1 MRRIALG
8 LLTLS
13 PLVAASSA
21 IVLLLL
27 LPIAARAQSRDA
39 LIEAA
44 RAFDEGAL
52 RANDDNAK
60 PMRVR
65 KWTSPIRLAFRTPG
79 AAPGLVRP
87 TGNAIRA
94 IAAEAGVIVLDVAIG
109 DSPNF
114 AVSFDENE
122 SSGQRNCFSQSW
134 SKKGGIYRADLKVNP
149 AYASSIDACI
159 IHEAMHAFGFISH
172 PHAADS
178 VLSYGYRR
186 RALTAL
192 DRHLI
197 RTLYD
202 PRLAPNL
209 AAQPASQLACRILGE
224 RLAVSG
230 ADIEAVC
237 SARKGPAA

>member
-1 MRRIALG
+1 M
-8 LLTLS
+8 LS
-13 PLVAASSA
+13 PVSNRHRPLASQ
-21 IVLLLL
+21 L
-27 LPIAARAQSRDA
+27 AQ
-39 LIEAA
+39 
-44 RAFDEGAL
+44 
-52 RANDDNAK
+52 
-60 PMRVR
+60 
-65 KWTSPIRLAFRTPG
+65 TSFHVHERGLDHQIRLAVSL
-79 AAPGLVRP
+79 AAM
-87 TGNAIRA
+87 TGTLLFA
-94 IAAEAGVIVLDVAIG
+94 LY
-109 DSPNF
+109 DSPPELP
-114 AVSFDENE
+114 SK
-122 SSGQRNCFSQSW
+122 QRV
-134 SKKGGIYRADLKVNP
+134 GIYRADLKVNP

-159 IHEAMHAFGFISH
+159 IHEAMHSFGFISH

-178 VLSYGYRR
+178 VLSYVYKR

>member
-1 MRRIALG
+1 MEASMRRIALG
-8 LLTLS
+8 LLNNLA
-13 PLVAASSA
+13 V
-21 IVLLLL
+21 VLLLL

-65 KWTSPIRLAFRTPG
+65 KWTEPIRLAFRTPG

-87 TGNAIRA
+87 TGDAIRA
-94 IAAEAGVIVLDVAIG
+94 IAAEAGAIVLEVAIG

-114 AVSFDENE
+114 VVSFDENE
-122 SSGQRNCFSQSW
+122 SSSGKRNCFAQYW

-149 AYASSIDACI
+149 AYASSIGACI
-159 IHEAMHAFGFISH
+159 IHEAMHAFGFSSH

-178 VLSYGYRR
+178 VLSYVYKR
-186 RALTAL
+186 RAMTAL
-192 DRHLI
+192 DRNLI

-202 PRLAPNL
+202 PRLASDL

-237 SARKGPAA
+237 SVRKGPGA